1 MSLDLFLGFAVV
13 VALLAILVFYFS
25 SPRSDVWLPC
35 QDRRRV
41 DCGNRSFLLGED
53 GCRCC
58 GLNACL
64 SWRSGTS
71 FLPCFCFL
79 YLFFT
84 NTVVWRHWAS
94 DRVMVRYNFSEET
107 EYYHLGSLFQWIM
120 TVSLCVALTLYSLWR
135 AQDSTW
141 FLTCWPGNSR
151 QVRIIYSKSRF
162 WW

>member
-41 DCGNRSFLLGED
+41 DCGNRCFLLGED
-53 GCRCC
+53 GCLRC

-64 SWRSGTS
+64 SWHGGTS
-71 FLPCFCFL
+71 FLFFL
-79 YLFFT
+79 FSIFVFHQYRRLAALGLWQGYGSIQFFRR
-84 NTVVWRHWAS
+84 NRILPAS
-94 DRVMVRYNFSEET
+94 
-107 EYYHLGSLFQWIM
+107 SLFQWIM
-120 TVSLCVALTLYSLWR
+120 TVILCVAPTLYSLWR